1 MRVLLIGANG
11 QVGQEIKKQADNL
24 ELVSF
29 SRDELDITSIE
40 SLTNKIKKHKPS
52 LVINAA
58 AYTSVDLAEKEKDK
72 AYQVNALGPKILA
85 EICNKEDILLIHIST
100 DYVFNGFKKGK
111 YLESDKPDPI
121 NEYGKT
127 KLIGEDLIRDV
138 LDKHIILRTSWV
150 FGIYGKN
157 FLKTIV
163 KISRK
168 KSSLRIVNDQ
178 IGCPTSAR
186 SIAKCVL
193 RFCDKYLHTKRITY
207 GTYHYTNFPET
218 TWSDF
223 AKVIFRYA
231 LKIDLI
237 KSIPQ
242 VKEVSTKEYASA
254 SDKPMNSV
262 LSNDKI
268 VEELGLELDNWEEEL
283 EYTLNSLKIL

>member
-138 LDKHIILRTSWV
+138 LDKHIILRS
-150 FGIYGKN
+150 
-157 FLKTIV
+157 FLV
-163 KISRK
+163 RRK
-168 KSSLRIVNDQ
+168 
-178 IGCPTSAR
+178 
-186 SIAKCVL
+186 
-193 RFCDKYLHTKRITY
+193 
-207 GTYHYTNFPET
+207 
-218 TWSDF
+218 
-223 AKVIFRYA
+223 
-231 LKIDLI
+231 
-237 KSIPQ
+237 
-242 VKEVSTKEYASA
+242 
-254 SDKPMNSV
+254 
-262 LSNDKI
+262 
-268 VEELGLELDNWEEEL
+268 
-283 EYTLNSLKIL
+283 